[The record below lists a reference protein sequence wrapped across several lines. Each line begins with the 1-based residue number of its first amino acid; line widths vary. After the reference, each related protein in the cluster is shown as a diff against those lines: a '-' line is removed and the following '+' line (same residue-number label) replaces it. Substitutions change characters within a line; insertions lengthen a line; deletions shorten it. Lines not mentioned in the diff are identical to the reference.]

1 MRKRKKR
8 ERERETARNTIQ
20 YQSGQCRA
28 NRALIAGREGYG
40 SDKKKKKKKQ
50 GEGLCELFKEG
61 GVIYRDPHIQR
72 GKWGG

>member
-1 MRKRKKR
+1 MLFFNIVGKERERESEKKKE

-40 SDKKKKKKKQ
+40 SDKKKKKKARRRA
-50 GEGLCELFKEG
+50 L
-61 GVIYRDPHIQR
+61 
-72 GKWGG
+72 